1 MVCGKCISQRS
12 PMSCVCS
19 LHGFS
24 LPRQTRSNSF
34 CNINCHHYWVE
45 LHFPPW
51 HAFFIFFS
59 FIFVCPT
66 RISCCLSAFQICP
79 FSTQLFFYSL
89 ICVFLFFVADLM
101 NRILLPS
108 FIPWTF
114 ANVLCLFQ
122 LNFLLV
128 LLHRISFFFLLQ
140 FLHSLSSNL
149 FTLLLFVIYFRC
161 LSYSVWTWN

>member
-12 PMSCVCS
+12 PMSNVCS

-51 HAFFIFFS
+51 HAFHFFS
-59 FIFVCPT
+59 SLFLCVQREFLSVSRFPNLAFLDPT
-66 RISCCLSAFQICP
+66 
-79 FSTQLFFYSL
+79 LFFFYHPSL
-89 ICVFLFFVADLM
+89 LFFSDLM
-101 NRILLPS
+101 NHILLPS

-114 ANVLCLFQ
+114 TNVLCLFQ
-122 LNFLLV
+122 RTFSSVTPHLFLLYSSISSFSFIEP
-128 LLHRISFFFLLQ
+128 LHFVAIRDIFLLS
-140 FLHSLSSNL
+140 FIFSLD
-149 FTLLLFVIYFRC
+149 
-161 LSYSVWTWN
+161 